1 MDDKIRV
8 VTSDQITSVEEYG
21 KTINRQADVI
31 ERLQDAMAFLNGK
44 FEELK
49 TRVRELEYSIKEF
62 QGGANEK
69 GKHP

>member
-8 VTSDQITSVEEYG
+8 VTSDQVTSVEEYG

-31 ERLQDAMAFLNGK
+31 ERLRDAMAFLNGK

-49 TRVRELEYSIKEF
+49 TRVGELEYSIKKF